1 MSVASMPGTT
11 LTATT
16 FRGRGVER
24 RAMTSTRSRCRSSST
39 RVVAL
44 FDRVRAATVSSKA
57 QAPPLTSADVSPGQ
71 GAGSPKW
78 PEIHDRCLAMG
89 VKTVEAADLP
99 SVVSDPRRAILVDVR
114 QTIEYDEWRVPP
126 AVNVPYAIPD
136 PNVIRRAVGYAI
148 SIKGGL
154 KVRNPEFV
162 QALRSAA
169 AARLSSRRAEDGV
182 VVLIDTKGGDLTSP
196 PVREGSGQLDPTDSQ
211 CLRAAFE
218 LKQAGFKDVRYV
230 RGGLPGA
237 VDVAGMG
244 YESEKWGGFL
254 NWLDDTGQGERR
266 RLLMY
271 SRLLP
276 DPTNLPGVLGQLA
289 VFTLI
294 GLAYYDVGGVGSWAA
309 TSVPGAC
316 SLLPVCL

>member
-57 QAPPLTSADVSPGQ
+57 QAPPLTSADVIPGQ

-89 VKTVEAADLP
+89 VKTVDAADLP

-237 VDVAGMG
+237 IDVAGMR

-294 GLAYYDVGGVGSWAA
+294 GAAYYDVGGVGSWAA

>member
-57 QAPPLTSADVSPGQ
+57 QAPPLTSADVIPGQ

-237 VDVAGMG
+237 IDVAGMR

>member
-1 MSVASMPGTT
+1 MSASSMPGTT

-57 QAPPLTSADVSPGQ
+57 QAPPLTSADVTPGQ

-89 VKTVEAADLP
+89 VKTVDAADLP

-126 AVNVPYAIPD
+126 AVNVPYAVPD

-154 KVRNPEFV
+154 KVRNPKFV
-162 QALRSAA
+162 QSLRSAA
-169 AARLSSRRAEDGV
+169 EARLSARRAEDGV
-182 VVLIDTKGGDLTSP
+182 VVLIDTKGGDLTVP
-196 PVREGSGQLDPTDSQ
+196 PKREGSGQLDPTDSQ

-237 VDVAGMG
+237 VDVAGMR

-276 DPTNLPGVLGQLA
+276 DPTNLPGVVGQLA
-289 VFTLI
+289 VFALI
-294 GLAYYDVGGVGSWAA
+294 GLAYYDVGGVGTWAA
-309 TSVPGAC
+309 TNVPGAC

>member
-1 MSVASMPGTT
+1 M
-11 LTATT
+11 
-16 FRGRGVER
+16 
-24 RAMTSTRSRCRSSST
+24 
-39 RVVAL
+39 
-44 FDRVRAATVSSKA
+44 
-57 QAPPLTSADVSPGQ
+57 
-71 GAGSPKW
+71 
-78 PEIHDRCLAMG
+78 
-89 VKTVEAADLP
+89 EAADLP

-237 VDVAGMG
+237 IDVAGMR

>member
-57 QAPPLTSADVSPGQ
+57 RAPQLTSADVTPGQ

-89 VKTVEAADLP
+89 VKTVDAADLP
-99 SVVSDPRRAILVDVR
+99 FLVSDPRRAILVDVR

-126 AVNVPYAIPD
+126 AVNVPYAVPD

-154 KVRNPEFV
+154 KVRNPDFV
-162 QALRSAA
+162 SACRSAA
-169 AARLSSRRAEDGV
+169 EAQLSARRAEDGV

-237 VDVAGMG
+237 IDVAGMR

>member
-57 QAPPLTSADVSPGQ
+57 QAPPLTSADVIPGQ

-237 VDVAGMG
+237 IDVAGMR

-276 DPTNLPGVLGQLA
+276 DPTNLPGVIGQLA

-294 GLAYYDVGGVGSWAA
+294 GAAYYDVGGVGSWAA

>member
-1 MSVASMPGTT
+1 MPGTT

-57 QAPPLTSADVSPGQ
+57 QAPPLTSADVIPGQ

-237 VDVAGMG
+237 IDVAGMR

-294 GLAYYDVGGVGSWAA
+294 GAAYYDVGGVGSWAA

>member
-57 QAPPLTSADVSPGQ
+57 QAPPLTSADVIPGQ

-237 VDVAGMG
+237 IDVAGMR

-294 GLAYYDVGGVGSWAA
+294 GAAYYDVGGVGSWAA

>member
-1 MSVASMPGTT
+1 MSASSMPGTT

-57 QAPPLTSADVSPGQ
+57 QAPPLTSADVIPGQ

-237 VDVAGMG
+237 IDVAGMR

>member
-44 FDRVRAATVSSKA
+44 FDRVRAATVSSKTK
-57 QAPPLTSADVSPGQ
+57 APPLTSADVIPGQ

-99 SVVSDPRRAILVDVR
+99 TVVSDPRRAILVDVR

-162 QALRSAA
+162 QSLRSAA

-182 VVLIDTKGGDLTSP
+182 VVLIDTKGGDLSSP
-196 PVREGSGQLDPTDSQ
+196 PVRKGSGQLDPTDSQ

-237 VDVAGMG
+237 IDVAGMR

-294 GLAYYDVGGVGSWAA
+294 GAAYYDVGGVGTWAA